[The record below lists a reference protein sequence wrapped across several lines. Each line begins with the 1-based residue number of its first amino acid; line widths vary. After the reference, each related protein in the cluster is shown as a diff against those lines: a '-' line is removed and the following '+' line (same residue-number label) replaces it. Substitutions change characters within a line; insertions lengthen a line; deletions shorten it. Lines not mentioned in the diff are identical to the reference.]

1 MVTSHIEF
9 TKLKLCISFTH
20 HSYYWSLILSKI
32 TLARIIYLLLSL
44 KLSLTNL
51 LLGRVW
57 FISNKE
63 THQKAG
69 YKKKKKKLKQQNF
82 ACGLQFFGSI
92 PNSTSSKYGQGTN
105 AAITIILYF
114 NYYINSVCSV
124 QKLNQQ
130 EKKQKLRKQPH
141 TEMLMQRKKKRVK
154 LSLWEICIIRSVW
167 QNRMLPWIYTSTL
180 SGKFKAKH

>member
-1 MVTSHIEF
+1 MNTDHIPIVNRKRPTLILKDLLKEMVTSHIEF

-69 YKKKKKKLKQQNF
+69 YKKKKKNLSNKILPVVSNF
-82 ACGLQFFGSI
+82 LAQYQTLLAVSMV
-92 PNSTSSKYGQGTN
+92 K
-105 AAITIILYF
+105 
-114 NYYINSVCSV
+114 V
-124 QKLNQQ
+124 
-130 EKKQKLRKQPH
+130 
-141 TEMLMQRKKKRVK
+141 LMQ
-154 LSLWEICIIRSVW
+154 
-167 QNRMLPWIYTSTL
+167 Q
-180 SGKFKAKH
+180 